1 MEYNRQKNIMK
12 KLLVVMCVIFG
23 LTINVDAEPTKALC
37 KDIIRQLK
45 DYVCAKEGCD
55 HYRYYSDTIP
65 NIVIPD
71 SLTFNSRKGTYYYIG
86 YQWAYLF
93 HDLSSILASETNETK
108 FYRPFSRYQYYVQ
121 RLYYIYAWKFNENTT
136 FFMAGRW
143 NGKEWKYSRMI
154 ENPYKVAFHHNNYDE
169 RVEYKYMILDR
180 VKGYYSFINF

>member
-23 LTINVDAEPTKALC
+23 LTINVDAEPSKALC

-55 HYRYYSDTIP
+55 HSRYYSDTIP

-71 SLTFNSRKGTYYYIG
+71 SLTFTNSYRKGTYYYIG

-93 HDLSSILASETNETK
+93 HDILSIGASE
-108 FYRPFSRYQYYVQ
+108 YLPFSLYQYYVK

-143 NGKEWKYSRMI
+143 NGKEWEYSRMI
-154 ENPYKVAFHHNNYDE
+154 ENPYYKVAFHHNNYDK

-180 VKGYYSFINF
+180 VKGKYSFINF